1 MGSMSVVVRSAFT
14 HYPDSVAAAL
24 EALFRTEAEHRLP
37 DSGLIILKPNLTT
50 DSPPP
55 VTTPVEFVEAV
66 YRWIRARSKAEIAI
80 GEGCGSGTTTKVF
93 RSLGYEEFAAKEGIE
108 LIDFNRA
115 EIVEQRNPE
124 AFALKQFSMPRILQ
138 GAYLVSLP
146 ILKDHSFTETTI
158 AMKNI
163 FGCAPGSVYGGS
175 WNKSRLHSPST
186 DLNVVD
192 ICRYL
197 RPSLSVV
204 DAVTALTGM
213 HLSGTP
219 KRFDTILAGFDPVAV
234 DAVGSRMLGHN
245 PERLEYLTK
254 AEGIIG
260 SQKKIRE
267 IPV

>member
-1 MGSMSVVVRSAFT
+1 MSVVICTSFVDYT
-14 HYPDSVAAAL
+14 DSVAAAL
-24 EALFRTEAEHRLP
+24 NALFDAHPEDTLP
-37 DSGLIILKPNLTT
+37 NSGLIILKPNLTT

-55 VTTPVEFVEAV
+55 VTTPVEFTEAV
-66 YRWIRARSKAEIAI
+66 YRWIRSRSSAEIAI
-80 GEGCGSGTTTKVF
+80 GEGCGSGKTERVF
-93 RSLGYEEFAAKEGIE
+93 RSLGYEEFADKEGIE
-108 LIDFNRA
+108 LIDFNLA
-115 EIVEQRNPE
+115 ETVEQRNPE
-124 AFALKQFSMPRILQ
+124 AYVLKEFQMPKILQ
-138 GAYLVSLP
+138 EAYLVSLP

-175 WNKSRLHSPST
+175 WNKSKLHSPST

-197 RPSLSVV
+197 RPDLSIV

-219 KRFDTILAGFDPVAV
+219 KRLDTILAGFDPVAV
-234 DAVGSRMLGHN
+234 DAVGSRMLGHD
-245 PERLEYLTK
+245 PERLEYLEK

-260 SQKKIRE
+260 TQKGIKAIK
-267 IPV
+267 V

>member
-1 MGSMSVVVRSAFT
+1 MSIVI
-14 HYPDSVAAAL
+14 
-24 EALFRTEAEHRLP
+24 EATLP
-37 DSGLIILKPNLTT
+37 ESGLIVLKPNLTN

-55 VTTPVEFVEAV
+55 VTTPLEFVEAV
-66 YRWIRARSKAEIAI
+66 YRWIRPRSGARIAV
-80 GEGCGSGTTTKVF
+80 GEGCGSGETDEVF
-93 RSLGYEEFAAKEGIE
+93 RRLGYKEFARQEGIE

-115 EIVEQRNPE
+115 ETIECRDPE
-124 AFALKQFSMPRILQ
+124 AFALRSFRMPTILKE
-138 GAYLVSLP
+138 AYLVSLP
-146 ILKDHSFTETTI
+146 ILKDHSFTKTTI

-175 WNKSRLHSPST
+175 WNKSKLHSPST

-192 ICRYL
+192 VCRYL
-197 RPSLSVV
+197 KPDLSVV
-204 DAVTALTGM
+204 DAMTALTGM

-234 DAVGSRMLGHN
+234 DAVGSRMLGHD

-260 SQKKIRE
+260 SQKEIRE
-267 IPV
+267 FRIDLP